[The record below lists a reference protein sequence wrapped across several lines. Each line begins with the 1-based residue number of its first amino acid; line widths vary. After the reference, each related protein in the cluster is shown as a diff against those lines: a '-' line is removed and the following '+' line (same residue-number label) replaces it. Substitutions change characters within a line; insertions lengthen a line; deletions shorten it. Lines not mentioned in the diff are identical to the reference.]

1 LTNIPAT
8 PPTPL
13 APTTAA
19 ITRPPVS
26 SLTTPKITEEDM
38 ATAEETVEK
47 HMVVLDTKSPMV
59 FMELATGMARVEA
72 KVRREEDSVIE
83 RVGGGE
89 LECVMKK
96 MVQED
101 DRS

>member
-1 LTNIPAT
+1 
-8 PPTPL
+8 
-13 APTTAA
+13 
-19 ITRPPVS
+19 
-26 SLTTPKITEEDM
+26 
-38 ATAEETVEK
+38 
-47 HMVVLDTKSPMV
+47 VLDTKSPMV